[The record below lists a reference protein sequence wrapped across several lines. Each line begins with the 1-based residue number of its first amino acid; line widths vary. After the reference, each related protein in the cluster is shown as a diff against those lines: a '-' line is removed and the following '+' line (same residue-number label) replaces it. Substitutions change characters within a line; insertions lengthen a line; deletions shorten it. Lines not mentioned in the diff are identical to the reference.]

1 MGLASRDRGSF
12 ENWEESFRE
21 PADLLQLH
29 AAHGDLCK
37 ELGPWV
43 CGWSR
48 G

>member
-12 ENWEESFRE
+12 
-21 PADLLQLH
+21 DLLQLH

-43 CGWSR
+43 YGWSR